1 MEEQFLEEIRQ
12 LERQAF
18 VNYIT
23 VVDKNGFAITTT
35 GTANKSVAAYVREV
49 QNCVEQIFPKSKDVK
64 IVVEGSEKSVII
76 GEKEGSLVGVQIT
89 KEMF

>member
-1 MEEQFLEEIRQ
+1 MEEQFLEEISQ

-23 VVDKNGFAITTT
+23 VVDKNGFSIAKT
-35 GTANKSVAAYVREV
+35 GTANKSVAAHVREV
-49 QNCVEQIFPKSKDVK
+49 HNCIEQIFPESKDVK
-64 IVVEGSEKSVII
+64 VVVEGSEKSVII
-76 GEKEGSLVGVQIT
+76 GEQNGCLLGVQIT

>member
-1 MEEQFLEEIRQ
+1 MEEQFLEEIRS

-23 VVDKNGFAITTT
+23 VVDANGFSIAAT
-35 GTANKSVAAYVREV
+35 GSANKSVSANVREV
-49 QNCVEQIFPKSKDVK
+49 HNCIKQMFPESKEFK
-64 IVVEGSEKSVII
+64 IVVEGREKSVVI
-76 GEKEGSLVGVQIT
+76 GEQNGNLIGVQIT